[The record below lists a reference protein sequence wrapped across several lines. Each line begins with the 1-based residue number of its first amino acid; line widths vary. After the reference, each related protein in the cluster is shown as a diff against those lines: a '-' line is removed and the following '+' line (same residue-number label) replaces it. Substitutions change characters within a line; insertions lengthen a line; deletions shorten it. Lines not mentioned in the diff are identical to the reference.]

1 MTFKPLA
8 RLRAT
13 IDKDESLRVV
23 QRLFLTDGRMHWKGY
38 ATAFAFM
45 GLMAFSTAGMAW
57 LMRDA
62 VNSIFVTPTV
72 AAIWGVALGVMA
84 LSAIKGVSAYGQT
97 VALSKVGNRIVA
109 DNQKK
114 VFDHLLGQEVSY
126 YATRHTAEISMRL
139 QQGANSAREA
149 LNLVITSIGRDLL
162 SLVSLAAVAII
173 QDPTLALF
181 ALVLMPLAVGGTRN
195 LIKKAKNIFRKEFAS
210 GIKLS
215 STSMEVIQGMR
226 TVKAYT
232 LEEIM
237 RRRVYSYVDD
247 VERAANKLVRTQA
260 KSSPLMETLGGFA
273 IGGVILYAGYN
284 VMVVGKSPGEF
295 FSVLTALL
303 LAYEPAK
310 RLARFHV
317 ELASHVI
324 GANMLFEMLD
334 MPAPETEDSH
344 LPALPKGPGRVTFE
358 DVVFGYRD
366 NEPVLRGL
374 NFVAE
379 PGQTTALVGPSGG
392 GKTTIISL
400 IERFYTPASGTV
412 RIDGADITQFNRGSV
427 RAMTSLVSQDVY
439 LFSGSVR
446 ENIGF
451 GREGATE
458 EEIVAAA
465 KAAYAHDFIMSF
477 EHGYDTAV
485 GEHGA
490 QLSGGQRQR
499 IAIARAFL
507 KNSPILLLDEATAAL
522 DSESEAEVQKALQLL
537 QSTRTT
543 IVIAHRLQ
551 TVVRADRICIVE
563 HGQIAESGRH
573 EELMARRGRYYSF
586 YQVQFAHERKDED
599 GAEPALEV
607 EGQALLSA

>member
-1 MTFKPLA
+1 MSFGPLE
-8 RLRAT
+8 RLRASLA
-13 IDKDESLRVV
+13 KDESFRVL
-23 QRLFLTDGRMHWKGY
+23 QRLFLADGVKHWKGY

-45 GLMAFSTAGMAW
+45 GFMALSTGGMAW

-62 VNSIFVTPTV
+62 VNSIFVHPTFWGV
-72 AAIWGVALGVMA
+72 WGVALGVMA
-84 LSAIKGVSAYGQT
+84 LSVIKGASAYGQNIT
-97 VALSKVGNRIVA
+97 MARVGNRIVA

-114 VFDHLLGQEVSY
+114 AFDHLLGQEVSF
-126 YATRHTAEISMRL
+126 YAIRHTAEISMRL
-139 QQGANSAREA
+139 QAGANAARDA

-162 SLVSLAAVAII
+162 SLVVLVMVAVI
-173 QDPTLALF
+173 QDPMLALV
-181 ALVLMPLAVGGTRN
+181 ALVLMPAAVIGTRK

-215 STSMEVIQGMR
+215 AISLEVIQGMR

-232 LEEIM
+232 LEDTM
-237 RRRVYSYVDD
+237 RVRVHTYIDD

-284 VMVVGKSPGEF
+284 VMFAGKSPGEF

-310 RLARFHV
+310 RLARFNV
-317 ELASHVI
+317 DLAAHVI
-324 GANMLFEMLD
+324 GAHMLFELLD
-334 MPAPETEDSH
+334 MRAPEAEEKTLPD
-344 LPALPKGPGRVTFE
+344 LPAGPGRVTFDQVE
-358 DVVFGYRD
+358 FGYRD
-366 NEPVLRGL
+366 NEKVLRGFD
-374 NFVAE
+374 FVAE

-392 GKTTIISL
+392 GKSTVISL
-400 IERFYTPASGTV
+400 IERFFTPSAGTV
-412 RIDGADITQFNRGSV
+412 AIDGHDVTAFNRQSV
-427 RAMTSLVSQDVY
+427 RTHTALVSQDVY

-465 KAAYAHDFIMSF
+465 KAAYAHDFIMGF
-477 EHGYDTAV
+477 EQGYDTPV

-507 KNSPILLLDEATAAL
+507 KNAPILLLDEATAAL
-522 DSESEAEVQKALQLL
+522 DSESEAEVQKALQKL
-537 QSTRTT
+537 QSSRTT

-551 TVVRADRICIVE
+551 TVVRADKICVVEQGRIL
-563 HGQIAESGRH
+563 ESGRH
-573 EELMARRGRYYSF
+573 DELMARRGRYYNF
-586 YQVQFAHERKDED
+586 YQIQFAHEGEA
-599 GAEPALEV
+599 GAEPQGE
-607 EGQALLSA
+607 ALLSA

>member
-1 MTFKPLA
+1 MTFKPLV
-8 RLRAT
+8 RLRA
-13 IDKDESLRVV
+13 KFANDETYGVLR
-23 QRLFLTDGRMHWKGY
+23 RLFLADGRTHWKGY

-62 VNSIFVTPTV
+62 VNSIFVHPTV
-72 AAIWGVALGVMA
+72 AAVWGVALGIMA
-84 LSAIKGVSAYGQT
+84 LSAIKGISAYGQNVT
-97 VALSKVGNRIVA
+97 MARVGNRIVA

-114 VFDHLLGQEVSY
+114 VFDHLLGQEISF
-126 YATRHTAEISMRL
+126 YAARHTAEISMRL
-139 QQGANSAREA
+139 QQGANSARDA
-149 LNLVITSIGRDLL
+149 LNLVITSMGRDLL
-162 SLVSLAAVAII
+162 SLISLVAVAVI
-173 QDPTLALF
+173 QDPNLALV
-181 ALVLMPLAVGGTRN
+181 ALIMMPLAVGGTRK

-226 TVKAYT
+226 TIKAYT
-232 LEEIM
+232 LEDTM
-237 RRRVYSYVDD
+237 RERVHTYVDD

-284 VMVVGKSPGEF
+284 VMFVGKSPGEF

-310 RLARFHV
+310 RLARFHL

-334 MPAPETEDSH
+334 MRAPETEDAH
-344 LPALPKGPGRVTFE
+344 LPALAAGPGRVAFDAVT
-358 DVVFGYRD
+358 FGYRD
-366 NEPVLRGL
+366 SEQVLRGL
-374 NFVAE
+374 DFVAE

-392 GKTTIISL
+392 GKTTIINL
-400 IERFYTPASGTV
+400 IERFYTPTGGAVG
-412 RIDGADITQFNRGSV
+412 IDGQDITKCNRGSV
-427 RAMTSLVSQDVY
+427 RAVTALVSQDVY
-439 LFSGSVR
+439 LFSGSIR

-451 GREGATE
+451 GRAGATE

-465 KAAYAHDFIMSF
+465 KDAFAHDFIMGF
-477 EHGYDTAV
+477 EHGYDTHV

-507 KNSPILLLDEATAAL
+507 KNAPILLLDEATAAL
-522 DSESEAEVQKALQLL
+522 DSESEAEVQKALQIL
-537 QSTRTT
+537 QRTRTT

-551 TVVRADRICIVE
+551 TVVRADRICVVE
-563 HGQIAESGRH
+563 HGRIVESGRH
-573 EELMARRGRYYSF
+573 EELMARRGRYYNF
-586 YQVQFAHERKDED
+586 YQIQFAHEGESEGERCAD
-599 GAEPALEV
+599 GHGE
-607 EGQALLSA
+607 ALLSA